1 MKRLNKEYS
10 LDINEYIDV
19 KYGSVD
25 RNNPIVIYVTC
36 KRMDLPRMYRK
47 L

>member
-25 RNNPIVIYVTC
+25 KLNPLVIYVSC
-36 KRMDLPRMYRK
+36 KRLG
-47 L
+47 LS

>member
-19 KYGSVD
+19 KYGSID
-25 RNNPIVIYVTC
+25 KLNPLVIYVTC
-36 KRMDLPRMYRK
+36 KRLGLP
-47 L
+47 

>member
-25 RNNPIVIYVTC
+25 KFNPIVIYITC
-36 KRMDLPRMYRK
+36 KRMDLSYIY
-47 L
+47 

>member
-25 RNNPIVIYVTC
+25 KLKPIVIYVTC
-36 KRMDLPRMYRK
+36 KRMDMS
-47 L
+47 